1 MHESSS
7 LSIFLGHLN
16 FLAPPLR
23 MKFSQRRMAMKR
35 NYKAVPINSH
45 LFPQV
50 LVLLFIYFILFWV
63 FGGYGSFDGCGKSSR
78 ILSRYCCPVQKVFI
92 KKES

>member
-35 NYKAVPINSH
+35 NYKALPINSH

-50 LVLLFIYFILFWV
+50 LVLLFYFMFL
-63 FGGYGSFDGCGKSSR
+63 GYLVAMEVLTVVENLLG
-78 ILSRYCCPVQKVFI
+78 Y
-92 KKES
+92 